1 MKVVYFHMDMM
12 QSYKWKNKID
22 LTALNKALGKQ
33 TKWFEIQLEK
43 GEKGETA
50 TINLDKCWA
59 IEYKEEIIEEQKR
72 NESIR

>member
-22 LTALNKALGKQ
+22 LTALNKALSKKA
-33 TKWFEIQLEK
+33 KWFEIQLD
-43 GEKGETA
+43 KGETA

-59 IEYKEEIIEEQKR
+59 IEYKEEIIEQEKR